1 MKVTAALAKHGNM
14 ASFASKASEAA
25 SLLKELA
32 SEKRL
37 LLLCALMDQ
46 REMSVTELAERVDLG
61 QSALSQH
68 LARLRESKVVTFRR
82 EGATLF
88 YSVAD
93 GNIGRILKTLKSI
106 YCRAS

>member
-1 MKVTAALAKHGNM
+1 MRTDALSQNGKM
-14 ASFASKASEAA
+14 ASFAAKAAEAA
-25 SLLKELA
+25 ALLKELA

-37 LLLCALMDQ
+37 MILCALIDEK
-46 REMSVTELAERVDLG
+46 EMSVTEIAGRVDLS

-68 LARLRESKVVTFRR
+68 LARLRQQRIVAYRR
-82 EGATLF
+82 DGATLF

-106 YCRAS
+106 YC

>member
-1 MKVTAALAKHGNM
+1 MKASAKSQSM
-14 ASFASKASEAA
+14 STFAEKASEVA

-37 LLLCALMDQ
+37 LVLCALMDQ
-46 REMSVTELAERVDLG
+46 DEMSVNELAERVGLG

-68 LARLRESKVVTFRR
+68 LARLREQKVVTFRR
-82 EGATLF
+82 DGATLL

-106 YCRAS
+106 YC

>member
-1 MKVTAALAKHGNM
+1 MKATVTLAKQGNM
-14 ASFASKASEAA
+14 ASFAAKASEAA

-37 LLLCALMDQ
+37 MILCALMDEK
-46 REMSVTELAERVDLG
+46 EMSVTELSDRVDLS

-68 LARLRESKVVTFRR
+68 LARLRESNVVTFRR
-82 EGATLF
+82 EGATLH

-93 GNIGRILKTLKSI
+93 GNVGRILKTLKSI
-106 YCRAS
+106 YC

>member
-1 MKVTAALAKHGNM
+1 MMTVDKMAKQNTMAQFAA
-14 ASFASKASEAA
+14 KAAEAA

-37 LLLCALMDQ
+37 LVLCALMDQ
-46 REMSVTELAERVDLG
+46 KEMSVSELAGRVDLS

-68 LARLRESKVVTFRR
+68 LARLREQNIVTYRR
-82 EGATLF
+82 DGSSLL

-106 YCRAS
+106 YC